1 MVFDSSD
8 GSGRSPPLAQS
19 NNTLSIGGRT
29 VSPPPEVATATLV
42 MYCIAVV
49 LNSYILL
56 SLAFKRRHEMLVRMR
71 LDKVMVFL
79 VAVCLVWA
87 MGAPLRWILVN
98 MTGNQIVAT
107 NSGASNI
114 AGNATSTDAGRI
126 VELLDAPFASA
137 VAIAVFGANI
147 MLATERYFTIK
158 RNVTAEQRNFAF
170 YGTITGMVV
179 VIFVVMGVFVKVLP
193 ASNGSSSPEQTTQ
206 NSADGFMPQSRVQA
220 SIWLGIMAICFSTAI
235 CVTSW
240 LYLKT
245 YIYSAEMLRMS
256 LAEISIRAFQT
267 AADMQSNRS
276 VNNHSLNFSLANSAQ
291 THATTPTT
299 AKTTHDASLE
309 TSEEWEMNTLA
320 TPYTDEED
328 EYPVTQRRRHL
339 RSPTTLPSTAA
350 DPLDDLERLE
360 EAYIKAQRKVLL
372 SCILMSSTLFLCYIP
387 MAAYE
392 FARSQLDLDT
402 ADPRNVAWY
411 SVGSVCL
418 SLDPLMSP
426 ALILFFRNDFRRA
439 LKAWKR
445 RPEEEDALRRGA
457 GGGVLRKSGQARPK
471 SHQGSSFNGDD
482 DDDDDGAR
490 EEGKPAFSRPEAA
503 ATASGSAS
511 STIRNERIEV

>member
-1 MVFDSSD
+1 MAFDSSD
-8 GSGRSPPLAQS
+8 GSGRSPPQAQS
-19 NNTLSIGGRT
+19 NNTLSIGSRT
-29 VSPPPEVATATLV
+29 VSPPADVATATLV
-42 MYCIAVV
+42 IYCLAVV
-49 LNSYILL
+49 LNSYILV

-79 VAVCLVWA
+79 ISVCLVWA
-87 MGAPLRWILVN
+87 SGAPLRWILVN
-98 MTGNQIVAT
+98 LAGSQIVAT
-107 NSGASNI
+107 NAAN
-114 AGNATSTDAGRI
+114 AGNTTSTDAGKI

-158 RNVTAEQRNFAF
+158 RNVTTQQRNYAF
-170 YGTITGMVV
+170 YGTIT
-179 VIFVVMGVFVKVLP
+179 
-193 ASNGSSSPEQTTQ
+193 ASANSSTPEQTTQ
-206 NSADGFMPQSRVQA
+206 NSADGFMPQSPLQA

-418 SLDPLMSP
+418 SLDPLLSP
-426 ALILFFRNDFRRA
+426 ALVLFFRNDFRRA
-439 LKAWKR
+439 LKVWKR

-457 GGGVLRKSGQARPK
+457 GGGVLRKTGQVRSK
-471 SHQGSSFNGDD
+471 LHQVCLLREISAASSLSMSLT
-482 DDDDDGAR
+482 ACL
-490 EEGKPAFSRPEAA
+490 ATTAAA
-503 ATASGSAS
+503 ATGA
-511 STIRNERIEV
+511 V